1 MSVLPDVLI
10 EQASQRFGQLGL
22 PTPRL
27 EEWKYTNLAPLT
39 TREWA
44 RATTPASVDLSVV
57 SLRDRAVA
65 EYVYVNGVYAP
76 ELSTP
81 NPLFVMAPSNRQ
93 QHYGRYADYANHAM
107 TALNTANAQD
117 GALLQIDASVDGF
130 VHVIHFSTDGY
141 ASHPRNLFVVA
152 RGAQAAIVET
162 YAGTGTYFTNAV
174 TELVAGEGAVV
185 DHYKLECEST
195 DAFHIATTQVHQERA
210 AAVPTRAI
218 SLGGAVVRNETNV
231 ALTGEGASV
240 VLDGL
245 YVLSGRQHVDNH
257 TVIDHARPHCESLEL
272 YKGILDESAR
282 GIFDGKIIV
291 KPGAQK
297 TVSRQTNNNLLLSET
312 AIADSKPTLEIF
324 NDDVKCNH
332 GSTIGQLDEEAMFY
346 LRSRGVGEAEARSFL
361 VYAFA
366 SEIVDRMKVEP
377 VREQVRRL
385 MFRSLPNHL
394 PERREGQR

>member
-1 MSVLPDVLI
+1 MSTMV
-10 EQASQRFGQLGL
+10 EQASQRFGQLGW

-27 EEWKYTNLAPLT
+27 EEWKYTNLAPVAA
-39 TREWA
+39 REWTVA
-44 RATTPASVDLSVV
+44 VEPLPVDLAGIT
-57 SLRDRAVA
+57 LRERAVA
-65 EYVYVNGVYAP
+65 EYVYVNGVYAS

-81 NPLFVMAPSNRQ
+81 NPLFAMAPSTRE

-107 TALNTANAQD
+107 TAMNTANVQD
-117 GALLQIDASVDGF
+117 GAFLQIDASVNGF
-130 VHVIHFSTDGY
+130 IHVIHFSTDGH
-141 ASHPRNLFVVA
+141 ASNPRNLFVVA

-185 DHYKLECEST
+185 DHYKLECESVE
-195 DAFHIATTQVHQERA
+195 AFHVATTQVHEERA
-210 AAVPTRAI
+210 AAVTTRAI
-218 SLGGAVVRNETNV
+218 SLGGAVVRNELNI

-240 VLDGL
+240 VLEGL
-245 YVLSGRQHVDNH
+245 YVLAGRQHVDNH
-257 TVIDHARPHCESLEL
+257 TVVDHARPHCESLEL

-291 KPGAQK
+291 RPGAQK

-332 GSTIGQLDEEAMFY
+332 GSTIGQLDEESMFY
-346 LRSRGVGEAEARSFL
+346 LRSRGIGEAEARSLL

-366 SEIVDRMKVEP
+366 SEIVDRMKVEA

-385 MFRSLPNHL
+385 MFQSLSKHL
-394 PERREGQR
+394 PERREKDR